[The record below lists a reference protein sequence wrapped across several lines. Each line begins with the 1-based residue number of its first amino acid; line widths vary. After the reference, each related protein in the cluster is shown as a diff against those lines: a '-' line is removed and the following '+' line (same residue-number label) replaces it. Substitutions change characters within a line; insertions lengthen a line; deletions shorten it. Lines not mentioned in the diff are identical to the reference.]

1 MAELRQNTWT
11 LDQWYDQ
18 DVAGN
23 ANYSRITGSLF
34 AWGNQNSPSTR
45 NGALGLNDNT
55 SRSSPTQVGTD
66 TNWDWV
72 YGSAAIKSN
81 GTLWMTGCQNGESGN
96 NNQGNL
102 GQNDLTS
109 RSSPVQVGT
118 ENTWKSVCVTGG
130 TRATKTDGTLWFW
143 GYTSNGQ
150 SGLNQGSSAPNA
162 LSSPTQVG
170 TDTDWDQVFT
180 GGGGLTGCFK
190 NDGSLYMW
198 GNNTRG
204 QLGLNDVVK
213 RSSPTQVAGTWK
225 SSVCSSSYAVT
236 NCARS
241 DGTIWSWGDN
251 EYGELGHNSTNAG
264 TSSPTQIASG
274 VTTWKS
280 LTTGSAATLAIKTD
294 GTMWSWGTNS
304 NGKGMVDPAQR
315 TSSPTQIGTDS
326 TWNYVNSGGDWS
338 MASKTDGTIWMAGIQ
353 EFGQLG
359 NNVGGTTQNL
369 SSPIQLPGTDWV
381 VRNCFGGNGLTP
393 KAKKAD

>member
-11 LDQWYDQ
+11 LDEWYDQ

-23 ANYSRITGSLF
+23 ANYSRLTGSLF
-34 AWGNQNSPSTR
+34 AWGNQNNPSTR
-45 NGALGLNDNT
+45 NGALGLNDNI

-118 ENTWKSVCVTGG
+118 ENTWKSVCTGGG

-143 GYTSNGQ
+143 GYPSNGQ
-150 SGLNQGSSAPNA
+150 SGRNEPSNTKY
-162 LSSPTQVG
+162 SSPTQIG
-170 TDTDWDQVFT
+170 SGTDWDRVFT
-180 GGGGLTGCFK
+180 GGGGHTGCFK
-190 NDGSLYMW
+190 TDGSLYMW

-204 QLGLNDVVK
+204 QCGNNTSVK
-213 RSSPTQVAGTWK
+213 ISSPTQVPGTWK
-225 SSVCSSSYAVT
+225 PSVCSSSYAVT

-280 LTTGSAATLAIKTD
+280 LTTGNAATLAIKTD

-326 TWNYVNSGGDWS
+326 TWNYVNSGADWS

-381 VRNCFGGNGLTP
+381 VRNCFGGNGLQP
-393 KAKKAD
+393 KAKKAS